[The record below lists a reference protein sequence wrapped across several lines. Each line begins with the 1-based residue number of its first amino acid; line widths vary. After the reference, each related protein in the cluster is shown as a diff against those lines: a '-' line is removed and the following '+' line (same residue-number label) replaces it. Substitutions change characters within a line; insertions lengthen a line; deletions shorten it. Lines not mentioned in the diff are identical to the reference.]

1 MNSKGMIGL
10 ALCAGIVANVVGGQH
25 FAARAALVQP
35 ASQTQS
41 FFVVEADKTPA
52 HCKDSANFYRVAEL
66 NKGQILVVD
75 QEGDN
80 WLRAAYPAELSA
92 FVRVEDVSVNGNE
105 LKVTQPSR
113 LKAANL
119 AAGWAG
125 SWQPLLTT
133 PLAVGATLTKR
144 EDIRETAEGPVVGF
158 RVAPPSEARLFV
170 QVKNVRKATD
180 AEVAAFQ
187 GKSAEPAPAQTADQ
201 VPASPVAP
209 ETAAKPA
216 EPVVAP
222 ANSADLTQPQV
233 TQQGT
238 GNAAQPLEPVPTTI
252 QQGGK
257 NESIVAPA
265 STASQPETAPTT
277 PAPAA
282 PASAPATPEP
292 TPAQKQAALVES
304 LESKLR
310 AIAAQPVLTSEMD
323 ELIAEFEKAIES
335 ETDGRRKQ
343 SLAGRLEY
351 LKMRREFRETV
362 RRQEQAR
369 AEIEGSNASVKQA
382 LEDVAKIRVYTL
394 VGTLQP
400 STVYDGKQLPLMY
413 RVVSVGTAAPKTL
426 GYLKPGSDWDFDK
439 MLGLVIG
446 VIGNAEIDR
455 SLQLNVITPVRV
467 DVLRPE
473 GEGKNFRIESAPKTS
488 EAVPAPTANTAPA
501 PEAAAVPDR
510 PLEINK

>member
-1 MNSKGMIGL
+1 MKTNCLTGLVLVAGML
-10 ALCAGIVANVVGGQH
+10 AVSPLQYSIAES
-25 FAARAALVQP
+25 AATQSATQP
-35 ASQTQS
+35 ASYV
-41 FFVVEADKTPA
+41 VVEVDKAPA

-66 NKGQILVVD
+66 PKGQVLVVD
-75 QEGDN
+75 QDGET
-80 WLRAAYPAELSA
+80 WLRAQYPAEVTA
-92 FVRVEDVSVNGNE
+92 FVRVEDVSVSGAE
-105 LKVTQPSR
+105 LKLTQASR

-125 SWQPLLTT
+125 SWQPLLATAL
-133 PLAVGATLTKR
+133 PVGSTLNKK
-144 EDIRETAEGPVVGF
+144 EDVRETAEGPVVGY
-158 RVAPPSEARLFV
+158 RVAAPSEARLFV
-170 QVKNVRKATD
+170 QAKNVRKATD
-180 AEVAAFQ
+180 AEIASFKAVT
-187 GKSAEPAPAQTADQ
+187 GEPSAEPTPQVPGGPAGGESTPVLATPVSTDVAPAQ
-201 VPASPVAP
+201 PV
-209 ETAAKPA
+209 
-216 EPVVAP
+216 
-222 ANSADLTQPQV
+222 DLTQAPV
-233 TQQGT
+233 TGAGQ
-238 GNAAQPLEPVPTTI
+238 AERPLDPVPTTI

-257 NESIVAPA
+257 NDSIVAPEA
-265 STASQPETAPTT
+265 ESK
-277 PAPAA
+277 PAQERSALTVEPSKPVVPA
-282 PASAPATPEP
+282 EL

-310 AIAAQPVLTSEMD
+310 SVASQPVLTSEMD
-323 ELIAEFEKAIES
+323 ELIVEFEKAIEI

-351 LKMRREFRETV
+351 LKLRREFRETV

-369 AEIEGSNASVKQA
+369 TELEGSNATVRQA

-426 GYLKPGSDWDFDK
+426 GYLKPGTDWDLDR

-455 SLQLNVITPVRV
+455 SLQLNIITPVRV

-473 GEGKNFRIESAPKTS
+473 GEGKGFQIESAPKNS
-488 EAVPAPTANTAPA
+488 EAVPAPAQAPA

-510 PLEINK
+510 PVEINK